1 MKQTLTLVL
10 VIFCLSLSAQTKK
23 KNLDDVY
30 SGPLKEELANSNIQT
45 SQSDHISNCLIHYH
59 NERMQAFGLG
69 ITSAAFGAGA
79 IYFEGNDNKQVFT
92 VISGVFAIA
101 SVITYVNAE
110 RWIGPKKLK
119 FSGNGIAYKF

>member
-1 MKQTLTLVL
+1 MKKILTLLFIL
-10 VIFCLSLSAQTKK
+10 VAFCLSLSAQNEISKK
-23 KNLDDVY
+23 AY
-30 SGPLKEELANSNIQT
+30 NIQT

-69 ITSAAFGAGA
+69 VTSAAFGAGA
-79 IYFEGNDNKQVFT
+79 IYYEGNDNKQVFT

-101 SVITYVNAE
+101 SIITYVNAE